1 MKVVVETQ
9 IKPMFGDVYEEL
21 LKQAK
26 ELKKDSVLYTHH
38 IDFLKE
44 QNRYRPYFDLEKY
57 LAEDPNQIVVDY
69 IASMTDR
76 YAIDLYKDLFIPSV
90 WRTPAGI

>member
-1 MKVVVETQ
+1 
-9 IKPMFGDVYEEL
+9 MFGDVYEEL

-69 IASMTDR
+69 IASMTDD
-76 YAIDLYKDLFIPSV
+76 YLIELYHHLF
-90 WRTPAGI
+90 PAGKYRVDYKGYF